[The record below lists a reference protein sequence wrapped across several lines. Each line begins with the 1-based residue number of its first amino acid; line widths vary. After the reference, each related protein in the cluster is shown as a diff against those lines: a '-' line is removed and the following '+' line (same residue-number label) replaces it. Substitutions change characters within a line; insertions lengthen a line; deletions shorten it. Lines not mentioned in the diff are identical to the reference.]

1 MEFNERNSMVHFVPF
16 RDGVHS
22 ARVQHVHYA
31 YAQALSLSGNFEL
44 ATRNLVY

>member
-1 MEFNERNSMVHFVPF
+1 MSVLRWYKPF

-44 ATRNLVY
+44 ATRNLVH